1 MSIKILGGF
10 ARGQILV
17 VPKGNLIRPTSVM
30 LRRRIYDYFQDL
42 DGHIFLDLCAGSGA
56 MGFEAWSRGASR
68 VYLNEVSKHVLKTLE
83 DNRENLLVKN
93 HHKKTG
99 EIHISNI
106 PAEKFIRQF
115 KTIYQNFT
123 QEQKKQT
130 IIFLDP
136 PYAVKSVYFDV
147 VKELVGNTDGNLD
160 EESWYFGQL
169 WIESDPKKGIP
180 STAWGDYKL
189 IPAKL
194 FEQGESYI
202 FVTIFPQS

>member
-10 ARGQILV
+10 ARGQVLA
-17 VPKGNLIRPTSVM
+17 VPKSDPIRPTSVM

-42 DGHIFLDLCAGSGA
+42 EGFSFIDLCAGSGA
-56 MGFEAWSRGASR
+56 MGFEAWSRGATQ

-83 DNRENLLVKN
+83 ENRENLLIKN

-99 EIHISNI
+99 EIKISNS

-115 KTIYQNFT
+115 KNEYQKFDD
-123 QEQKKQT
+123 EQKKQT

-136 PYAVKSVYFDV
+136 PYSLKSIYFDV
-147 VKELVGNTDGNLD
+147 VKELAGNS
-160 EESWYFGQL
+160 EEEPWYFGQL

-180 STAWGDYKL
+180 SSAWSDYKL
-189 IPAKL
+189 KPAKL
-194 FEQGESYI
+194 FEQGENYI